1 MSKIIFRGPALAIVL
16 GVFLL
21 AGWVSLAGAAER
33 VIYMQAMEPKGTTS
47 ASKEPFPGKTLPKGS
62 GYIIKPPNKA
72 GKWQVSTYIFNPT
85 QVIVNKGEKVVLK
98 ILGINGS
105 KHTVSIE
112 RYAKKPF
119 LIKRGKLTDV
129 SFVADKAGVFR
140 IDCAEHPPSMTG
152 EIIVLDN

>member
-1 MSKIIFRGPALAIVL
+1 MAKVMFRVPALAIVL

-47 ASKEPFPGKTLPKGS
+47 ASKEPFPGKTLPKGG

-85 QVIVNKGEKVVLK
+85 QVIVNKGEKVTLK

-105 KHTVSIE
+105 KHTVTIE

-119 LIKRGKLTDV
+119 LIKRGKLTEV

>member
-1 MSKIIFRGPALAIVL
+1 MSKIIFRGPALVIVL
-16 GVFLL
+16 EVFLL

-47 ASKEPFPGKTLPKGS
+47 ASKEPFPGKTLPKGG
-62 GYIIKPPNKA
+62 GYIIKPPNK
-72 GKWQVSTYIFNPT
+72 GGQWQVSTYIFNPT

-119 LIKRGKLTDV
+119 LIKRGKLTEV

>member
-1 MSKIIFRGPALAIVL
+1 MAKKIFRVPALAGVL
-16 GVFLL
+16 GVFIL
-21 AGWVSLAGAAER
+21 AGWVSTAGAAER

-47 ASKEPFPGKTLPKGS
+47 ASKEPFPGKTLPKGG
-62 GYIIKPPNKA
+62 GYIIKPPNK
-72 GKWQVSTYIFNPT
+72 GGQWQVSTYIFNPT

>member
-1 MSKIIFRGPALAIVL
+1 M
-16 GVFLL
+16 

-47 ASKEPFPGKTLPKGS
+47 ASKEPFPGKTLPKGG
-62 GYIIKPPNKA
+62 GYIIKPPSKA

-85 QVIVNKGEKVVLK
+85 QVIVNKGEKVTLK

-119 LIKRGKLTDV
+119 SIKRGKLTEV

-140 IDCAEHPPSMTG
+140 IVCSEHPPSMTG
-152 EIIVLDN
+152 EIIVLAN

>member
-1 MSKIIFRGPALAIVL
+1 MRQKAIVAI
-16 GVFLL
+16 L
-21 AGWVSLAGAAER
+21 ASFVGLILTMAWAPPSWGAEK

-47 ASKEPFPGKTLPKGS
+47 MSKEPFPGKTLPKGP

-72 GKWQVSTYIFNPT
+72 GRWQVSTYIFNPT
-85 QVIVNKGEKVVLK
+85 QVIVNKGEKVTLK
-98 ILGINGS
+98 IIGLNGA

-119 LIKRGKLTDV
+119 LIKRGKLTEV
-129 SFVADKAGVFR
+129 SFVADKAGVFK

-152 EIIVLDN
+152 EIIVLNN